1 MPLEVLIAGI
11 LLIALTI
18 YGLSGG
24 ADFGAG
30 VWDLLASGPRAAA
43 QRELIAKAI
52 APIWE
57 ANNVWLVLLVVVLF
71 TGFPAAF
78 AAILTALNIPLSIM
92 LVGIVL
98 RGAAFAFRSHTRTE
112 PGATRGAAHNP
123 GGKVWGRLF
132 AIGSIVTPV
141 MLGVC
146 LGALSSGSIRVE
158 NGVVTSGFFRSW
170 LTPFTW
176 AVGAL
181 ALALF
186 AYLAA
191 LYLAAEAPATA
202 PVRADFRRRAAAAG
216 IAAALLAALVYGLAL
231 DGAPRIAA
239 GLTASPWALLMVGVT
254 TLTVL
259 GALWALRQDRVYL
272 ARALGVA
279 QVVFILWGW
288 AAGQYPYLVVPDL
301 TLQNTAA
308 PAATLR
314 LLLIALVAGA
324 VVLFPSFYYLYRVFK
339 GPAAF
344 LIRE

>member
-1 MPLEVLIAGI
+1 MPLEVAIAGI
-11 LLIALTI
+11 LLVALSV
-18 YGLSGG
+18 YALSGG

-30 VWDLLASGPRAAA
+30 VWDLLASGPRAQA

-71 TGFPAAF
+71 TGFPSAF

-98 RGAAFAFRSHTRTE
+98 RGAAFAFRSHGSE
-112 PGATRGAAHNP
+112 HSHAA
-123 GGKVWGRLF
+123 KYWGRLF

-146 LGALSSGSIRVE
+146 LGALSSSSIRVE
-158 NGVVTSGFFRSW
+158 NGVVTSGYFNAW
-170 LTPFTW
+170 LTPFAW

-191 LYLAAEAPATA
+191 LYLATEAPAKS

-216 IAAALLAALVYGLAL
+216 MAAAVLAAIVYWLART
-231 DGAPRIAA
+231 GAPRIAA
-239 GLTASPWALLMVGVT
+239 GLSATPWALPLVGVT
-254 TLTVL
+254 SLAAL

-279 QVVFILWGW
+279 QVTLILCGW
-288 AAGQYPYLVVPDL
+288 AASQYPYLVAPDL

-314 LLLIALVAGA
+314 PLLIALVAGA
-324 VVLFPSFYYLYRVFK
+324 VILFPSFYYLYRVFK
-339 GPAAF
+339 GPEAF
-344 LIRE
+344 RFRE

>member
-1 MPLEVLIAGI
+1 MALEVIIGGI
-11 LLIALTI
+11 LLIALTV

-30 VWDLLASGPRAAA
+30 VWDLLAAGPHAKE
-43 QRELIAKAI
+43 QREQIAKAI

-98 RGAAFAFRSHTRTE
+98 RGAAFAFRSH
-112 PGATRGAAHNP
+112 GSQQSAAN
-123 GGKVWGRLF
+123 KFWGRLF

-146 LGALSSGSIRVE
+146 LGTLSSGRIRVE
-158 NGVVTSGFFRSW
+158 NGIVTSGFFSSW
-170 LTPFTW
+170 LTPFSW

-191 LYLAAEAPATA
+191 LYLAAEAPAKSA
-202 PVRADFRRRAAAAG
+202 VRADFRFRAAVAG
-216 IAAALLAALVYGLAL
+216 IAAAVLAALVYWLAL
-231 DGAPRIAA
+231 SGAPRIAA
-239 GLTASPWALLMVGVT
+239 GLTANPWTLALVVAA
-254 TLTVL
+254 TLAAL

-272 ARALGVA
+272 ARALGAA
-279 QVVFILWGW
+279 QVTLILWGW

-301 TLQNTAA
+301 TLQNTAG

-314 LLLIALVAGA
+314 LLLIALIAGA

-339 GPAAF
+339 GPAVF
-344 LIRE
+344 RLRE